1 MKKIIITILL
11 LVCCSI
17 VLATTT
23 KAEVKGDVM
32 IQTKEGQVYQLEK
45 EAEISDDD
53 TIIVSPNSQ
62 VKIFK
67 NGNRIIIRKA
77 GAYKLSDLSL

>member
-11 LVCCSI
+11 LVCCSV

-23 KAEVKGDVM
+23 KAEIKGDVM

-45 EAEISDDD
+45 ESEISDDD
-53 TIIVSPNSQ
+53 IIIVNPNSQ

-67 NGNRIIIRKA
+67 NGNKIVIRKA
-77 GAYKLSDLSL
+77 GVYKLSDLSL